1 MGSIKNRWVEKQV
14 GDLGDS
20 GMDKIKTRE
29 GLKWVL
35 LILIPKLRKREI
47 FDPGKDRDLNTCLC
61 FPENLQP
68 LETLKNEDYSFIIP
82 QRLKKIC

>member
-1 MGSIKNRWVEKQV
+1 M
-14 GDLGDS
+14 
-20 GMDKIKTRE
+20 
-29 GLKWVL
+29 L